1 MNYIHHMGSMG
12 DLLEMPGRQGGQPPV
27 LNWDLKPARL
37 EALYGELAKIVLLLS
52 TPTLSRIRSVTKND
66 NSTWEVLHRP
76 LSYSMNETAQLG
88 TVHRS
93 EIPTTTY
100 GKASMYFEALAEL
113 HLIHLR
119 SQTNEANIDADVLAH
134 DFRRKFVPRFLFRKL
149 VRDQEQRKQW
159 IFHDDSPFPVWCDDF
174 RPENV
179 LVDEA
184 ECIAGVV
191 DWEFTYTA
199 LLNFLT
205 RCLGGFS
212 SKSWKIG
219 LKALITDEVIQK
231 RLLVEDQRLS
241 SRMPDSWQ
249 NGDFWIMYAA
259 RNNFAFGTISWKV
272 IDQRFF
278 GPTIYEDDNICSI
291 WRRRLHL
298 LQPEEKSIMEEYVN
312 LKLKD
317 RNTWRL
323 VWDPDEYAVGWI
335 KRLKIKKE

>member
-1 MNYIHHMGSMG
+1 M
-12 DLLEMPGRQGGQPPV
+12 
-27 LNWDLKPARL
+27 
-37 EALYGELAKIVLLLS
+37 
-52 TPTLSRIRSVTKND
+52 
-66 NSTWEVLHRP
+66 
-76 LSYSMNETAQLG
+76 
-88 TVHRS
+88 
-93 EIPTTTY
+93 
-100 GKASMYFEALAEL
+100 
-113 HLIHLR
+113 
-119 SQTNEANIDADVLAH
+119 
-134 DFRRKFVPRFLFRKL
+134 RR
-149 VRDQEQRKQW
+149 
-159 IFHDDSPFPVWCDDF
+159 
-174 RPENV
+174 
-179 LVDEA
+179 
-184 ECIAGVV
+184 
-191 DWEFTYTA
+191 
-199 LLNFLT
+199 
-205 RCLGGFS
+205 
-212 SKSWKIG
+212 
-219 LKALITDEVIQK
+219 EVIQK